1 MDASSIPTS
10 RPRGGGLLIA
20 AWGLVVLAY
29 AVGFFLASGT
39 ALGRRL
45 EELVGGSG
53 TGWDKVLHFAGF
65 FLLGLALF
73 QFFLVVNAVR
83 RRSASQRLPAVA
95 SFISGSVYAVIH
107 EAGQALFPGLVP
119 EASDVVADV
128 AGLIAAIFLYGLWR
142 SSERALE
149 VAAVQGRYRDRW
161 NRP

>member
-1 MDASSIPTS
+1 MDAASIPTS

-53 TGWDKVLHFAGF
+53 TGWDKVLHFTGF

-73 QFFLVVNAVR
+73 QFFLVVNAVK

-119 EASDVVADV
+119 EASDVLADV

-142 SSERALE
+142 STER
-149 VAAVQGRYRDRW
+149 VVVTAAAEGRRPEWSDR
-161 NRP
+161 P

>member
-1 MDASSIPTS
+1 MDASSVPTT
-10 RPRGGGLLIA
+10 RGRGGLLIA
-20 AWGLVVLAY
+20 AWGFVVLAY

-53 TGWDKVLHFAGF
+53 TGWDKVLHFTGF
-65 FLLGLALF
+65 FLFGLALF

-83 RRSASQRLPAVA
+83 RGSMSQRLPAAV
-95 SFISGSVYAVIH
+95 SLILGTVYAVIH

-142 SSERALE
+142 STERVLAG
-149 VAAVQGRYRDRW
+149 AVPQGRRPEWWDR
-161 NRP
+161 P